1 MSTQHPRAGIPKK
14 GFRVVGSMYADE
26 GDNAAWRQE
35 DGHAHELDLREFGQ
49 GGFNQLESI
58 IKYLIR
64 GRRSMH
70 LSCSAFVFDY
80 KLSISKRELVIC
92 NMVFCGKTEE
102 YNLLDML
109 LGTLVNFCSEQE
121 NPLSLSIK
129 DPIPPV
135 KEALKRM
142 WCPWSSAHKDLF
154 LPSDRMLDARGLIS
168 EEIKATGCCPSRDMV
183 VRERWYGVDPP
194 KLTDDQILDI
204 MYSISKDYIVSLE
217 CLLYRIFNAFK
228 RKFRHGNSFRTD
240 AACVD
245 LCFTPY
251 TDQVV
256 LKKISVRPCL
266 QGLGI
271 GRMIINVILNAC
283 IEFQVPR
290 FLVKEAYPSTEAI
303 LLNLGGFKVTR
314 EYSHGKDYTIELKDM
329 RETLAAFEHRE
340 GPIEH
345 DEHSG
350 YFTIDPSLYPT
361 SDELNSQQAVEERC
375 AKRSGT
381 GA

>member
-1 MSTQHPRAGIPKK
+1 MSTRHPRAGVPKK

-26 GDNAAWRQE
+26 RGNAAGKQE
-35 DGHAHELDLREFGQ
+35 YDHAHELDWHEFGQ
-49 GGFNQLESI
+49 GGCRQLESI
-58 IKYLIR
+58 IKYFNR
-64 GRRSMH
+64 GNRSMH
-70 LSCSAFVFDY
+70 FSCSAFVFNY
-80 KLSISKRELVIC
+80 ELSVSKRELVIC

-102 YNLLDML
+102 YSLLDML

-121 NPLSLSIK
+121 NPFSLSIK
-129 DPIPPV
+129 APIPPV

-142 WCPWSSAHKDLF
+142 WCPWSSAHDPF

-183 VRERWYGVDPP
+183 VNGTWSGIDAP
-194 KLTDDQILDI
+194 KLADEQILDI
-204 MYSISKDYIVSLE
+204 MHSISKDYIVSLE

-228 RKFRHGNSFRTD
+228 RKFRHGNCFRTD

-245 LCFTPY
+245 LYFTPY
-251 TDQVV
+251 TDEVV

-271 GRMIINVILNAC
+271 ARMILNVILNAC
-283 IEFQVPR
+283 VEFQVDR

-329 RETLAAFEHRE
+329 RKTLAAFEHGE

-350 YFTIDPSLYPT
+350 YFTIDPSLFPT
-361 SDELNSQQAVEERC
+361 SEELNSQQAVEERC
-375 AKRSGT
+375 AKRSRT